1 MKVVLAHGPGGIFD
15 LFPLLFLIMAGT
27 VIWVAMRDG
36 QNKKTNTR
44 TLPMSPLSRQIHAA
58 IRKQRPERPIEPSSS
73 ASSGDRVVRR
83 FGAPSLRVMD
93 GGESADKNRPP
104 TVPRRF
110 EPAPPR
116 RKSG

>member
-15 LFPLLFLIMAGT
+15 LFPVLFLLAAGT
-27 VIWVAMRDG
+27 VIWIAMRDG

-44 TLPMSPLSRQIHAA
+44 TLPTSPLSRQMHAA
-58 IRKQRPERPIEPSSS
+58 IRKQRPERSTEPSS
-73 ASSGDRVVRR
+73 GGRVDRR
-83 FGAPSLRVMD
+83 FGAAPSLRVVE
-93 GGESADKNRPP
+93 GGESTDKNLPK

>member
-15 LFPLLFLIMAGT
+15 LFPLLFLIAAGL
-27 VIWVAMRDG
+27 VIWIAMRDG

-44 TLPMSPLSRQIHAA
+44 TLPTSPLSRQMHAA
-58 IRKQRPERPIEPSSS
+58 IRKQRPDRSTEP
-73 ASSGDRVVRR
+73 SSGDRVVRR
-83 FGAPSLRVMD
+83 FGAPSLQVMD
-93 GGESADKNRPP
+93 GGESTDGSRPP
-104 TVPRRF
+104 TLPRRF